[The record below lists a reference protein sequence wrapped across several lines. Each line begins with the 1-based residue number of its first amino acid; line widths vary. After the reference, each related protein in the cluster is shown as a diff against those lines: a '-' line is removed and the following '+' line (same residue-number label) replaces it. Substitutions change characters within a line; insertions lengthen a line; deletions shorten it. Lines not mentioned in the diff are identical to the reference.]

1 MKTIKRYKK
10 HNSSSFRNKHSKSV
24 KKSFNKNKHTIKGKY
39 KKYRGGIHP
48 PDLKPL
54 TKFNPLYNSQKTL
67 KVLSNTDNVLTE
79 EQKPKKKSKSKS
91 KKIQKSQS
99 LLNKI
104 EQRQKRIA
112 WLKMNRFKHL

>member
-1 MKTIKRYKK
+1 MRTIKKYKK

-24 KKSFNKNKHTIKGKY
+24 KKSFNKNKHTIKGIY

-79 EQKPKKKSKSKS
+79 EQKPKKKSKSK
-91 KKIQKSQS
+91 KIQKSQS

>member
-1 MKTIKRYKK
+1 
-10 HNSSSFRNKHSKSV
+10 
-24 KKSFNKNKHTIKGKY
+24 
-39 KKYRGGIHP
+39 
-48 PDLKPL
+48 
-54 TKFNPLYNSQKTL
+54 
-67 KVLSNTDNVLTE
+67 LTE